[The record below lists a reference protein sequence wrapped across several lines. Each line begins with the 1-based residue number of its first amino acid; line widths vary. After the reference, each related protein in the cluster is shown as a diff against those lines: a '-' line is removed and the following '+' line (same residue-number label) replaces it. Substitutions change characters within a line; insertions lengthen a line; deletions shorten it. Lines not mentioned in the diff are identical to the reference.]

1 MQQEKYH
8 RLLIRL
14 SLISAYQE
22 IVSFDQRQVCLRFFL
37 CISNVIFQYGS
48 GHDSRFNAVCRAYLL
63 LLSTQ

>member
-22 IVSFDQRQVCLRFFL
+22 IVSFDQCQVCLIFFL

-48 GHDSRFNAVCRAYLL
+48 GHDSRFNAV
-63 LLSTQ
+63 